1 MHYRPMKGH
10 KIALIWR
17 IYMHESHIMAHPR
30 RLLPSI
36 SLLAAFES
44 VIRTG
49 STLAA
54 ARDLDL
60 TQGAVSRLIQNL
72 EAQLGVTLF
81 LRERRRLIPT
91 DHALAYARDVVKALD
106 LISRGSIR
114 VRSNIGGGTLSLA
127 ILPTF
132 GTRWLAPRLPR
143 FLAEHP
149 GITINLGTRL
159 RPFDFEEEA
168 FDAAIHFGKDD
179 WTGTG
184 AVKLFDERMIATCA
198 PKFLE
203 EHALEEAR
211 DLIGLPLLQL
221 ETRPNAWSAWFAH
234 HGIQERNPQGM
245 LFDQFAPMI
254 QATIYGLGVALL
266 PEFLAKPELADGRL
280 VEAWGGAVRGEE
292 SYFLV
297 WPRVGAWY
305 PPLQTFRDWLL
316 AEAADPDGVEMLPR

>member
-1 MHYRPMKGH
+1 
-10 KIALIWR
+10 
-17 IYMHESHIMAHPR
+17 MATPR

-36 SLLAAFES
+36 SLLTAFES
-44 VIRTG
+44 VVRTG

-54 ARDLDL
+54 ARDLNL

-81 LRERRRLIPT
+81 LRERRRLVPT

-106 LISRGSIR
+106 LISRGSMR
-114 VRSNIGGGTLSLA
+114 VRSSTGGGTLSLA

-159 RPFDFEEEA
+159 KPFDFDEEG
-168 FDAAIHFGKDD
+168 FDAAIHFGERN
-179 WTGTG
+179 WAGTG
-184 AVKLFDERMIATCA
+184 SLQLFDERLVACCA
-198 PKFLE
+198 PAFLSA
-203 EHALEEAR
+203 HPVSAAR

-221 ETRPNAWSAWFAH
+221 ETRPNAWAAWFAH
-234 HGIQERNPQGM
+234 HGVTDRAPQGM

-254 QATIYGLGVALL
+254 QAVIHGLGVALL

-280 VEAWGGAVRGEE
+280 VQAFGGPVLGEG
-292 SYFLV
+292 SYYLV
-297 WPRVGAWY
+297 WPSVGAWY
-305 PPLQTFRDWLL
+305 PPLQAFRDWLMS
-316 AEAADPDGVEMLPR
+316 EAADPDGTEMLPR